1 MPVNNI
7 DFEGADITTGAINNN
22 TNPDASDN
30 KDDVTHL
37 NGSDVDDIT
46 NSEQDTVDTVS
57 EEEVDSNKNEEST
70 NSLTVGDQIEYNGNT
85 YTIVDNGDLVDE
97 KGNVFKEASS
107 VQQWLE
113 ENDIVENEES
123 TFDIAELQKEVGV
136 EIKDE
141 NGNAVEFENTSNGVK
156 QYVNSVIDLKSKEIQ
171 EATIN
176 RFYSNNPLVKQFV
189 DYVNLTGTAR
199 GFGDIPDRSGITI
212 DEGNEA
218 QQIAVIKMAANEF
231 GNKTIN
237 DNYIDWLRESGNLY
251 SYAKEQLS
259 ALIDKDKQV
268 RKNIEEQANIKQ
280 KEELEQLNEY
290 WNKVKG
296 VINSRV
302 IGGYKIPENFTRN
315 INGKNVICNS
325 NDFFNYISNACYEDE
340 NGNRMTGYTKSL
352 NELTDEEYLNR
363 ELLDAWLMFT
373 GGSYK
378 DLVDMAIKENEVR
391 KLVVKSKQSRSAKTV
406 KVVKKQS
413 GKADINDIIL

>member
-57 EEEVDSNKNEEST
+57 EEEVDSNENKEST

-113 ENDIVENEES
+113 ENDIVENEEG
-123 TFDIAELQKEVGV
+123 TFDIAELQREVGV

-189 DYVNLTGTAR
+189 DYVNLTGTAK

-280 KEELEQLNEY
+280 KEELAQLNEY

>member
-57 EEEVDSNKNEEST
+57 EEEVDSNENEEST

-107 VQQWLE
+107 VKQWLE

>member
-57 EEEVDSNKNEEST
+57 EEEVDSNENKEST

>member
-7 DFEGADITTGAINNN
+7 DFEGADTTTGVINNN

-57 EEEVDSNKNEEST
+57 EEEVDSNENEEST

-141 NGNAVEFENTSNGVK
+141 NGNAIEFENTSNGVK

-176 RFYSNNPLVKQFV
+176 RFYSNNPLIKQFV
-189 DYVNLTGTAR
+189 DYVNLTGTAK

-290 WNKVKG
+290 WNKVKS

-302 IGGYKIPENFTRN
+302 IGGYKIPENFTRT

-340 NGNRMTGYTKSL
+340 DGNRMTGYTKSL

-406 KVVKKQS
+406 KVVRKQS